1 MSLRTS
7 SIIAIVVSVL
17 IALGIV
23 QLARPVAR
31 PTVAVGVPSTTH
43 MAGSLPK
50 LPWPSG
56 AQADVEVPGIGQWRQ
71 HGPSGARPIGSLAKM
86 MTAYLV
92 LKAHPLSAYGNGPTL
107 TMTAQDATVYRADA
121 ATQQSVMPVTVGE
134 KLSERM
140 LLEGLLIPSGNN
152 IATLLAQWVAGTVP
166 RFTSAMNAEAKAL
179 GLTQTH
185 YHGPVGLSPSTVST
199 AANEMK
205 LAIFMMKLPIFRTL
219 VAMPQMTMPG
229 NATPKIVYNYNYL
242 LGHNGVIGVKTGSTT
257 YSGGCVVLAKNKT
270 VDGRTLTVYASVL
283 GQQATRTTSQ
293 LWASLDAANALLRAT
308 TKIVGTHRVITA
320 GEVAGSLRAPWQSP
334 IPLVTTKSASL
345 IGWSGLTY
353 SLHLTTRIP
362 NATTI
367 PAGTIVGS
375 LSARVGSQT
384 VTVPVK
390 TAASLQP
397 PSWLYRLKR

>member
-1 MSLRTS
+1 LRTS
-7 SIIAIVVSVL
+7 SIVAIVVSVL

-23 QLARPVAR
+23 QLVRPVAR
-31 PTVAVGVPSTTH
+31 PTIAVGVPSTTH

-56 AQADVEVPGIGQWRQ
+56 VQADVAVPGVGQWGQ

-92 LKAHPLSAYGNGPTL
+92 LKAHPLSTYGNGPTL

-121 ATQQSVMPVTVGE
+121 DTQQSVMPVSAGE

-152 IATLLAQWVAGTVP
+152 IATLLAQWVAGSVP
-166 RFTSAMNAEAKAL
+166 RFTTAMNAEAKTL

-199 AANEMK
+199 AADQMK
-205 LAIFMMKLPIFRTL
+205 LAIFMMKLPVFRTL
-219 VAMPQMTMPG
+219 VAMPQMTIPG
-229 NATPKIVYNYNYL
+229 NSQIVYNYNYL
-242 LGHNGVIGVKTGSTT
+242 LGHDGVIGVKTGSTT

-270 VDGRTLTVYASVL
+270 VDGRTLTVYSSVL
-283 GQQATRTTSQ
+283 GQQATQKTSQ
-293 LWASLDAANALLRAT
+293 LWASLDVANTLLQAT
-308 TKIVGTHRVITA
+308 TKIVGTHSVVTA
-320 GEVAGSLRAPWQSP
+320 GEVVGSLRAPWQSA

-345 IGWSGLTY
+345 IGWPGLSY
-353 SLHLTTRIP
+353 ALHLTTRLP
-362 NATTI
+362 NATNI
-367 PAGTIVGS
+367 PAGTIIGS
-375 LSARVGSQT
+375 LTARVGSQT

-390 TAASLQP
+390 TAASLNP
-397 PSWLYRLKR
+397 ASWLYRLTR